1 MAVGDRRVISEAL
14 GGAISLTLTLP
25 VWYWVGARF
34 DRKPGRTKL
43 TRVAFWIF
51 VSAIAFLSLVGALV
65 ETLKSVGRN
74 GDDVNQALPLIQKS
88 NCGTKASLGIPSAS
102 FVGVLQ
108 RCRVEADRPLHQ
120 PFKRV
125 RS

>member
-65 ETLKSVGRN
+65 FGPIDYLLYGV
-74 GDDVNQALPLIQKS
+74 ALWI
-88 NCGTKASLGIPSAS
+88 AAVLGIALLTRDK
-102 FVGVLQ
+102 VVAL
-108 RCRVEADRPLHQ
+108 RTE
-120 PFKRV
+120 
-125 RS
+125 